1 MRVETSNRW
10 KIVVGKLIL
19 SINVS
24 LDGFADHTVAVAADD
39 EMHEFY
45 SRLLD
50 TTALAL
56 MGRRTYEL
64 MAGYWPHAHEDPAIT
79 PGVLDFAVKYNAA
92 RKIVF
97 SRTLSSVDWTNTTIV
112 RNNVIETVS
121 ALKSQTEGD
130 ISIGGI
136 SLAQE
141 CMRNLL
147 VDEYYLA
154 VHPIIAGTGRL
165 LFDQRKEPIHLRLV
179 DTEVFSSGVVVL
191 HYLSANDDLL

>member
-1 MRVETSNRW
+1 
-10 KIVVGKLIL
+10 VGKLIL
-19 SINVS
+19 AINVS

-39 EMHEFY
+39 EMHKFY

-50 TTALAL
+50 TTAIAL
-56 MGRRTYEL
+56 MGRITYEL

-79 PGVLDFAVKYNAA
+79 PGVLDFAEKYNTV

-97 SRTLSSVDWTNTTIV
+97 SRTMSSVDWTNTTIV
-112 RNNVIETVS
+112 RENMIETIS
-121 ALKSQTEGD
+121 DLKRQTDGN

-136 SLAQE
+136 SLAQD

-147 VDEYYLA
+147 IDEYYLA

-165 LFDQRKEPIHLRLV
+165 LFDQMNEPINLRLV

-191 HYLSANDDLL
+191 HYLSANGDLL